1 MQTVAEKTI
10 DTELLT
16 QAAALRRR
24 ATNLRM
30 EADQLDE
37 FVGTSFRRRASEL
50 ELEAWVLEIQSG
62 LPYDRIS
69 SAA

>member
-1 MQTVAEKTI
+1 MQTVAV

-16 QAAALRRR
+16 QAASIRRR
-24 ATNLRM
+24 ASTLRQ

-37 FVGTSFRRRASEL
+37 FVATSFRRRAAEL

>member
-1 MQTVAEKTI
+1 MQTVAV

-16 QAAALRRR
+16 QAATVRRR
-24 ATNLRM
+24 ASSLRM
-30 EADQLDE
+30 EAEQLDE
-37 FVGTSFRRRASEL
+37 FVATSFRRRAAEL

>member
-1 MQTVAEKTI
+1 MQTVAV

-16 QAAALRRR
+16 QAATIRRR
-24 ATNLRM
+24 ASSLRS

-37 FVGTSFRRRASEL
+37 FVANSFRRRAAEL

-69 SAA
+69 MAA